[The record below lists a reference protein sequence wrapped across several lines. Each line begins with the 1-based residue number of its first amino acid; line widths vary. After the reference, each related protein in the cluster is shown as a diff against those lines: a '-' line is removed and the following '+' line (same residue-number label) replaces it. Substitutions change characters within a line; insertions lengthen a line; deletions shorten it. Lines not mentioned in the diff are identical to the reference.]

1 MKKQVSKQDDL
12 AENKA
17 ELKQA
22 EDRDSS
28 QGENTQSE
36 QFPADGHVDMEDQL
50 DDKDKQFADKDD
62 ECARKLAEK
71 DELCARQLA
80 EKDVE
85 LATNNKKY
93 AIQLAGKDE
102 LLTEKD
108 ALLSKKDREI
118 A

>member
-22 EDRDSS
+22 KDHDSS
-28 QGENTQSE
+28 QGEGTQSE
-36 QFPADGHVDMEDQL
+36 QFSAEGHVDMENQL
-50 DDKDKQFADKDD
+50 DDKDKQLADKDD

-102 LLTEKD
+102 LLAEKN
-108 ALLSKKDREI
+108 ALLAKKDREI